1 MGERGTKENQVTST
15 LRCVLWKMSHHFKSL
30 FMVMVKATQSFF
42 SRIIADMFS
51 VWFNDIK
58 HTPGNVRVL
67 GALLNTSCHLKL
79 TGREEH

>member
-1 MGERGTKENQVTST
+1 MSERGTKENQVTSA
-15 LRCVLWKMSHHFKSL
+15 LCCVLWGMSHHFKS
-30 FMVMVKATQSFF
+30 FYGHGESHSVIF

-67 GALLNTSCHLKL
+67 EALLDASCHLKL